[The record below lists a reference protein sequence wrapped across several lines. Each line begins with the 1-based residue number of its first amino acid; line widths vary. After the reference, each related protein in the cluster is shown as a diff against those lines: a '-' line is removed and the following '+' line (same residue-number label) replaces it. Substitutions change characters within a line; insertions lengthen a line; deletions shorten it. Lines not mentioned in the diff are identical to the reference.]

1 MTPITWNM
9 IVLFLEFTISL
20 TWKEWNCKTMID
32 PVGAVRS
39 QVSSTLFGY
48 ISGKF
53 GLIIW
58 VLVQYSTSESK
69 PSEAGQL
76 FDPQK

>member
-1 MTPITWNM
+1 M
-9 IVLFLEFTISL
+9 IVLFLAFTISL
-20 TWKEWNCKTMID
+20 TLKEWNCKIMID

-53 GLIIW
+53 GLIIC